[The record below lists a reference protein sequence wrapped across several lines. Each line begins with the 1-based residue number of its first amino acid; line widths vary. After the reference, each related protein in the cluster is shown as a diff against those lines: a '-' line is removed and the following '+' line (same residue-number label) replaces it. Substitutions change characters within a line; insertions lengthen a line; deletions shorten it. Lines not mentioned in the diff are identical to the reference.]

1 MWYSAG
7 MAAISWVYKIDI
19 LGVQPNG
26 DYSAQCHATISD
38 PAANPP
44 TIGIG
49 IMAPLITLPGDAPAS
64 WAVTIENGI
73 IAAAAALSPPVT
85 LTAVRTI
92 LPEFS

>member
-1 MWYSAG
+1 
-7 MAAISWVYKIDI
+7 MAAISWVYKVDI
-19 LGVQPNG
+19 LGVAPNG
-26 DYSAQCHATISD
+26 DYLAQCNATISD
-38 PAANPP
+38 PALTPS

-49 IMAPLITLPGDAPAS
+49 IMAPVVTLPGDTPAS
-64 WAVTIENGI
+64 WASAIEAGV